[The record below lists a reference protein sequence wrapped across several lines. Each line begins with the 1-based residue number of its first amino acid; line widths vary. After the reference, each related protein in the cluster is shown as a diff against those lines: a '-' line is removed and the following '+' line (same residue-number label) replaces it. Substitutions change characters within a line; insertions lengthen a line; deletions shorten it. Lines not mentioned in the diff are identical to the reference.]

1 MKVLW
6 VHNFNPNKL
15 SSGIFMYAI
24 IPELEKLGV
33 SIDLFYTGNLR
44 SPFNIV
50 KSILYL
56 KQKSKGYDIVHAQYG
71 SVCAFVV
78 SFIAK
83 PKIVSIRGNDWAV
96 HNETLSFLFFHTRI
110 ARFLTLISLNK
121 FDNVIPVSNRLKNDL
136 QKYFRKRIKFSVP
149 SPIDLSVWK
158 PYHKKNE
165 KFSKYK
171 VLFVG
176 LNPKDPI
183 KRFDL
188 ANEVIDIV
196 NCRIGPVELSVASN
210 ISYREMPQ
218 FVSQHHAILCLS
230 ETEGWPN
237 SVKEALACNVPFVS
251 TDVSD
256 LKEIASIEPSCK
268 VCTLDP
274 IEIAESLIDT
284 LQNYPN
290 LNLREHVEFM
300 DVKISSIKLH
310 KVYLNLIKNYN

>member
-15 SSGIFMYAI
+15 SSGVFIYAI

-33 SIDLFYTGNLR
+33 SIDLFYAGNLR

-56 KQKSKGYDIVHAQYG
+56 KKKSKGYDIVHAQYG
-71 SVCAFVV
+71 SVCAFVT
-78 SFIAK
+78 SFIVK
-83 PKIVSIRGNDWAV
+83 PKIVTIRGNDWAV

-110 ARFLTLISLNK
+110 ARLLTLISLNK
-121 FDNVIPVSNRLKNDL
+121 FDNAIPVSNRLKNDL
-136 QKYFRKRIKFSVP
+136 QKYFRKQIEFSMP

-158 PYHKKNE
+158 PHKKKYVN
-165 KFSKYK
+165 FSKYK

-176 LNPKDPI
+176 LNPNDPI
-183 KRFDL
+183 KRFEL

-196 NCRIGPVELSVASN
+196 NSRIGQVELSVASD
-210 ISYREMPQ
+210 IPYSKMPQ

-256 LKEIASIEPSCK
+256 LNEIALIEHSCK
-268 VCTLDP
+268 VCSLDP

-284 LQNYPN
+284 LQNYPF
-290 LNLREHVEFM
+290 LNLRKYVEFM
-300 DVKISSIKLH
+300 DVKVSSIKLY
-310 KVYLNLIKNYN
+310 KVYLNLLKK